1 MPWERTCG
9 VLYWP
14 QESQLE
20 YPLYD
25 LDLPT
30 LLAKLV
36 ILLVGFPIH
45 ELAHAWVAYRLG
57 DNTAK
62 HQGRLTLNP
71 LKHLDPLG
79 SLLLLVSVIGWAKP
93 VPVNPYNL
101 RYGPRVG
108 HAIVSA
114 AGPLSN
120 LLMAALI
127 AVPWRLGLFAG
138 ASAGV
143 ARFAIIFV
151 GVNVALFLFNLIPL
165 APLDGNSVLS
175 GVIGESAA
183 RMLRPLQAYGP
194 LILMG
199 LFMLSWVS
207 PQLNFLGRYLGQG
220 VTSVSR
226 FLLGIQ

>member
-1 MPWERTCG
+1 M
-9 VLYWP
+9 
-14 QESQLE
+14 
-20 YPLYD
+20 YD
-25 LDLPT
+25 FDLPT

-62 HQGRLTLNP
+62 YQGRLTLNP

-93 VPVNPYNL
+93 VPVNPYHL

-108 HAIVSA
+108 HALVSA
-114 AGPLSN
+114 AGPVSN

-127 AVPWRLGLFAG
+127 AIPWRLGLFEG
-138 ASAGV
+138 ASPAV
-143 ARFAIIFV
+143 VDFAIIFV

-165 APLDGNSVLS
+165 APLDGNGVLR
-175 GVIGESAA
+175 GVVGERIA
-183 RMLRPLQAYGP
+183 RVLQPLQAYGP
-194 LILMG
+194 LILMV

-220 VTSVSR
+220 VSSVSR
-226 FLLGIQ
+226 FLLGIG

>member
-1 MPWERTCG
+1 M
-9 VLYWP
+9 
-14 QESQLE
+14 
-20 YPLYD
+20 YD

-30 LLAKLV
+30 LLAKIV

-62 HQGRLTLNP
+62 NQGRLTLNP

-93 VPVNPYNL
+93 VPVNPYHL

-127 AVPWRLGLFAG
+127 AIPWRLGVFEG
-138 ASAGV
+138 ASPEV

-151 GVNVALFLFNLIPL
+151 GVNVALVSLQPHS
-165 APLDGNSVLS
+165 ARSV
-175 GVIGESAA
+175 
-183 RMLRPLQAYGP
+183 
-194 LILMG
+194 
-199 LFMLSWVS
+199 
-207 PQLNFLGRYLGQG
+207 GRE
-220 VTSVSR
+220 
-226 FLLGIQ
+226 